1 MPTLERNPWVP
12 CVFGNIYVRS
22 YIRYADTLTWRSFT
36 VFHDESLDKE
46 QVAGGVENQMT
57 QEPFQT
63 EEVYRVLAKDA
74 SLAVFDL
81 GNLGNMDSRLP
92 AVVIISIIDH

>member
-12 CVFGNIYVRS
+12 CVFGNIYH
-22 YIRYADTLTWRSFT
+22 IRYADTLTWRSFT